1 MADSKA
7 TGRDWDVTPPDN
19 SKAEYGFEEKAGQH
33 DPRDVQIYSDP
44 EHKDESL
51 HRGLKARQISMIAI
65 GGAVGKSDQSLNI
78 LYDYSDMPQV
88 LVSSSEPVLRLQKPV
103 PHLSSLHTA

>member
-1 MADSKA
+1 MADAKA

-19 SKAEYGFEEKAGQH
+19 GKAEYGFEEKGQH

-65 GGAVGKSDQSLNI
+65 GGAVGKSDQ
-78 LYDYSDMPQV
+78 
-88 LVSSSEPVLRLQKPV
+88 
-103 PHLSSLHTA
+103 